1 MSSLLKL
8 MPLMALGYVGYSN
21 SDAILKSLD
30 LIETV
35 KVEAT
40 VGIEMSSIAQVVA
53 HEYVESNTIPLDNFP
68 EFLRANLKEAGGKQT
83 RDHARDMW
91 GTLYRIARS
100 TPNGFEIQCAGP
112 DKKWGTTD
120 DLRLVH
126 SLDQYGGVG
135 EAGVTPVQPAGPAT
149 QAATVATTHPPAQT
163 GDSPASALAP
173 ASQNDGASAP
183 PSAPPS
189 ANPSPS
195 PTPSSF
201 PPPPKL
207 DKKPYQ
213 WKRG

>member
-1 MSSLLKL
+1 M
-8 MPLMALGYVGYSN
+8 
-21 SDAILKSLD
+21 
-30 LIETV
+30 
-35 KVEAT
+35 
-40 VGIEMSSIAQVVA
+40 
-53 HEYVESNTIPLDNFP
+53 EYVESNTIPLENFP
-68 EFLRANLKEAGGKQT
+68 EFLRANLKEASGKQT

-100 TPNGFEIQCAGP
+100 DPNGFEIQCAGP

-135 EAGVTPVQPAGPAT
+135 KAGVTAVQPASPET
-149 QAATVATTHPPAQT
+149 QAATVATSPSPDQTEAASAPAP
-163 GDSPASALAP
+163 SPAS
-173 ASQNDGASAP
+173 QTEGASAP
-183 PSAPPS
+183 PA
-189 ANPSPS
+189 ANPASS